1 MSDVKLVIVPADAE
15 VPGAVAE
22 AELPAGTYELY
33 VEAHWTI
40 TEGTSFRGGA
50 DAQRVLLQRDGK

>member
-1 MSDVKLVIVPADAE
+1 MAAGEVKLVIVPADAE

-22 AELPAGTYELY
+22 AKLPPGTHELY
-33 VEAHWTI
+33 VEARWTI

-50 DAQRVLLQRDGK
+50 VAQRVLLRK